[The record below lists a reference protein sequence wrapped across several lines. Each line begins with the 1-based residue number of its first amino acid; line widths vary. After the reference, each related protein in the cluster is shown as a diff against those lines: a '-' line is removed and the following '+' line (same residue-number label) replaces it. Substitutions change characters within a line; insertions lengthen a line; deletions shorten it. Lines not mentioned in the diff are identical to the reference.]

1 MKASGKVLQGAD
13 STQRITSKVSTVSL
27 GYLENNPRLLLRSYI
42 GLDILLQVHFR

>member
-27 GYLENNPRLLLRSYI
+27 GYLENNPSTPTQIVNRIRHSTSSAL
-42 GLDILLQVHFR
+42 